1 MEALK
6 KPLHVTVGIQN
17 QLPPPPGTIETR
29 LFVRESGGRRCWLCG
44 LKKNN
49 EQIGALWEGVGI
61 LRLWKR
67 CGRDPSWLLGWAAGL
82 LLGCCW
88 AADPSGTLEY

>member
-1 MEALK
+1 MFAN
-6 KPLHVTVGIQN
+6 PGVGDV
-17 QLPPPPGTIETR
+17 GS
-29 LFVRESGGRRCWLCG
+29 VGW
-44 LKKNN
+44 KKNN

-82 LLGCCW
+82 LLGC
-88 AADPSGTLEY
+88 